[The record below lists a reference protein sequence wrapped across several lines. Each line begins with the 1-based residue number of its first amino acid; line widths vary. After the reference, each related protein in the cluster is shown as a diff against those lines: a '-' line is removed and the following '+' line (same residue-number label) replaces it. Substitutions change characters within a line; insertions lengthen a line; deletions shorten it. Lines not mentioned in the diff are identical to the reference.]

1 MAIIRPFKAYRPI
14 KEHVKDIA
22 ALPYDVMSSKE
33 ARGMV
38 KNNKYS
44 FLHVDRAEVNLD
56 ESVGE
61 YDKVVYDTAKKVLEN
76 MIEEGLYIQEKAPAI
91 YIYQQIMDG
100 RGQKGIV
107 CCTSVDD
114 YINNI
119 IKKHERTRLLK
130 EIDRVNHV
138 DICNANTGPIFLTYR
153 NNNEISSIVEEWTK
167 KEPVYD
173 FISEDGNGH
182 RVWIIDDNIV
192 IEKLVKLFKSIKYLY
207 IADGHHRSASA
218 VKVALKRRKQLGKYT
233 GNEEF
238 NYFLSI
244 IYPDTEL
251 KVFDYNRT
259 VKDLNGL
266 SEEEFFS
273 KVEESFYLSKSESNK
288 PVSPKNKHEFGM
300 YMNKQWFILRA
311 KDGSFDESNPID
323 SLDVSILQNNLLNP
337 ILGISD
343 PTKSERIEFI
353 GGIRG
358 LKELENRADTDMKVS
373 FSMYATTI
381 DDIMNVADSGK
392 TMPPKS
398 TWFEPKPRS
407 GIFIHKLE

>member
-343 PTKSERIEFI
+343 PTKSERE
-353 GGIRG
+353 
-358 LKELENRADTDMKVS
+358 
-373 FSMYATTI
+373 
-381 DDIMNVADSGK
+381 
-392 TMPPKS
+392 
-398 TWFEPKPRS
+398 
-407 GIFIHKLE
+407 

>member
-14 KEHVKDIA
+14 KEYVKDIA

-33 ARGMV
+33 AREIV

-44 FLHVDRAEVNLD
+44 FLRVDRAEVNLA

-61 YDKVVYDTAKKVLEN
+61 YDKVVYDIANQVLEN
-76 MIEEGLYIQEKAPAI
+76 MIEKGLYIQEKTPAI

-153 NNNEISSIVEEWTK
+153 NNDEISSIVEEWSK
-167 KEPVYD
+167 KVPVYD

-182 RVWIIDDNIV
+182 RVWIIDDNII

-218 VKVALKRRKQLGKYT
+218 VKVALNRRKQLGKYT
-233 GNEEF
+233 GDEEF

-273 KVEESFYLSKSESNK
+273 KVEESFYLSKSEGNK
-288 PVSPKNKHEFGM
+288 PVTPKKKHEFGM

-311 KDGSFDESNPID
+311 KDGSFDENNSID

-381 DDIMNVADSGK
+381 DDIMNVADNDK

-407 GIFIHKLE
+407 GIFIHKF

>member
-153 NNNEISSIVEEWTK
+153 NNDEISSIVEEWSK
-167 KEPVYD
+167 KVPVYD

-311 KDGSFDESNPID
+311 KDGSFDENNSID

-407 GIFIHKLE
+407 GIFIHKL

>member
-358 LKELENRADTDMKVS
+358 LKELENRADNDMKVS

-407 GIFIHKLE
+407 GIFIHKL

>member
-1 MAIIRPFKAYRPI
+1 MAIIRPFKAYRPV

-33 ARGMV
+33 ARDMV
-38 KNNKYS
+38 KDNKYS

-61 YDKVVYDTAKKVLEN
+61 YDKIVYDTAKKVLEN

-91 YIYQQIMDG
+91 YIYQQIMNG

-153 NNNEISSIVEEWTK
+153 NNNEISSIVEEWSK

-192 IEKLVKLFKSIKYLY
+192 IEKLIKLFKSIKYLY

-233 GNEEF
+233 GDEEF

-273 KVEESFYLSKSESNK
+273 KVEKSFYLSKSENNK

-337 ILGISD
+337 ILGIND

-407 GIFIHKLE
+407 GIFIHKL

>member
-1 MAIIRPFKAYRPI
+1 MAIIRPFKAYRPV
-14 KEHVKDIA
+14 KEYVKDIA

-33 ARGMV
+33 AREIV

-44 FLHVDRAEVNLD
+44 FLRVDRAEVNLA

-61 YDKVVYDTAKKVLEN
+61 YDKVVYDTANQVLEN
-76 MIEEGLYIQEKAPAI
+76 MIEKGLYIQEKTPAI

-153 NNNEISSIVEEWTK
+153 NNDEISSIVEEWSK
-167 KEPVYD
+167 KVPVYD

-182 RVWIIDDNIV
+182 RVWIIDDNII
-192 IEKLVKLFKSIKYLY
+192 IEKLVKLFRSIKYLY

-218 VKVALKRRKQLGKYT
+218 VKVALNRRKQLGKYT
-233 GNEEF
+233 GDEEF

-273 KVEESFYLSKSESNK
+273 KVEESFYLSKSEGNK
-288 PVSPKNKHEFGM
+288 PVTPKKKHEFGM

-311 KDGSFDESNPID
+311 KDGSFDENNSID

-381 DDIMNVADSGK
+381 DDIMNVADDGK

-407 GIFIHKLE
+407 GIFIHKF

>member
-153 NNNEISSIVEEWTK
+153 NNDEISSIVEEWTK

-358 LKELENRADTDMKVS
+358 LKELENRADNDMKVS

-407 GIFIHKLE
+407 GIFIHKL

>member
-1 MAIIRPFKAYRPI
+1 M

-407 GIFIHKLE
+407 GIFIHKL

>member
-153 NNNEISSIVEEWTK
+153 NNDEISSIVEEWSK
-167 KEPVYD
+167 KVPVYD

-311 KDGSFDESNPID
+311 KDGSFDENNSID
-323 SLDVSILQNNLLNP
+323 SLDVSILQNNILNP

-381 DDIMNVADSGK
+381 DDIMNVADNGK

-407 GIFIHKLE
+407 GIFIHKL

>member
-358 LKELENRADTDMKVS
+358 LKELENRADNDMKVS

-381 DDIMNVADSGK
+381 DYIMNVADSGK

-407 GIFIHKLE
+407 GIFIHKL

>member
-1 MAIIRPFKAYRPI
+1 MAIIRPFKAYRPV
-14 KEHVKDIA
+14 KEYVKDIA

-33 ARGMV
+33 AREIV

-44 FLHVDRAEVNLD
+44 FLRVDRAEVNLA

-61 YDKVVYDTAKKVLEN
+61 YDKVVYDTANQVLEN
-76 MIEEGLYIQEKAPAI
+76 MIEKGLYIQEKTPAI

-358 LKELENRADTDMKVS
+358 LKELENRADNDMKVS

-381 DDIMNVADSGK
+381 DDIMNVADNGK

-407 GIFIHKLE
+407 GIFIHKF

>member
-207 IADGHHRSASA
+207 IVDGHHRSASA

-358 LKELENRADTDMKVS
+358 LKELENRADNDMKVS

-407 GIFIHKLE
+407 GIFIHKL

>member
-1 MAIIRPFKAYRPI
+1 MAIIRPFKAYRPV
-14 KEHVKDIA
+14 KEYVKDIA

-33 ARGMV
+33 AREIV

-44 FLHVDRAEVNLD
+44 FLRVDRAEVNLA

-61 YDKVVYDTAKKVLEN
+61 YDKVVYDTANQVLEN
-76 MIEEGLYIQEKAPAI
+76 MIEKGLYIQEKTPAI

-153 NNNEISSIVEEWTK
+153 NNDEISSIVEEWSK
-167 KEPVYD
+167 KVPVYD

-182 RVWIIDDNIV
+182 RVWIIDDNII
-192 IEKLVKLFKSIKYLY
+192 IEKLVKLFRSIKYLY

-218 VKVALKRRKQLGKYT
+218 VKVALNRRKQLGKYT
-233 GNEEF
+233 GDEEF

-273 KVEESFYLSKSESNK
+273 KVEESFYLSKSEGNK
-288 PVSPKNKHEFGM
+288 PVTPKKKHEFGM

-311 KDGSFDESNPID
+311 KDGSFDENNSID

-381 DDIMNVADSGK
+381 DDIMNVADNDK

-407 GIFIHKLE
+407 GIFIHKF

>member
-153 NNNEISSIVEEWTK
+153 NNNEISSIVEEWSK

-173 FISEDGNGH
+173 FISADGNGH

-392 TMPPKS
+392 IMPPKS

-407 GIFIHKLE
+407 GIFIHKL

>member
-14 KEHVKDIA
+14 KEYVKDIA

-33 ARGMV
+33 AREIV

-44 FLHVDRAEVNLD
+44 FLRVDRAEVNLA

-61 YDKVVYDTAKKVLEN
+61 YDKVVYDTANQVLEN
-76 MIEEGLYIQEKAPAI
+76 MIEKGLYIQEKTPAI

-153 NNNEISSIVEEWTK
+153 NNDEISSIVEEWSK
-167 KEPVYD
+167 KVPVYD

-182 RVWIIDDNIV
+182 RVWIIDDNII

-218 VKVALKRRKQLGKYT
+218 VKVALNRRKQLGKYT
-233 GNEEF
+233 GDEEF

-273 KVEESFYLSKSESNK
+273 KVEESFYLSKSEGNK
-288 PVSPKNKHEFGM
+288 PVTPKKKHEFGM

-311 KDGSFDESNPID
+311 KDGSFDENNSID

-381 DDIMNVADSGK
+381 DDIMNVADNDK

-407 GIFIHKLE
+407 GIFIHKF

>member
-182 RVWIIDDNIV
+182 RVWIIDDNII
-192 IEKLVKLFKSIKYLY
+192 IERLVKLFKSIKYLY

-407 GIFIHKLE
+407 GIFIHKF

>member
-1 MAIIRPFKAYRPI
+1 
-14 KEHVKDIA
+14 
-22 ALPYDVMSSKE
+22 MSSKE
-33 ARGMV
+33 AREIV

-44 FLHVDRAEVNLD
+44 FLRVDRAEVNLA

-61 YDKVVYDTAKKVLEN
+61 YDKVVYDTANQVLEN
-76 MIEEGLYIQEKAPAI
+76 MIEKGLYIQEKTPAI

-119 IKKHERTRLLK
+119 IKKHEGTRLLK

-153 NNNEISSIVEEWTK
+153 NNDEISSIVEEWSK
-167 KEPVYD
+167 KVPVYD

-182 RVWIIDDNIV
+182 RVWIIDDNII

-218 VKVALKRRKQLGKYT
+218 VKVALNRRKQLGKYT
-233 GNEEF
+233 GDEEF

-266 SEEEFFS
+266 SEEEFFN
-273 KVEESFYLSKSESNK
+273 KVKESFYLFKSEGNK
-288 PVSPKNKHEFGM
+288 PVTPKNKHEFGM

-311 KDGSFDESNPID
+311 KDGSFDENNSID

-381 DDIMNVADSGK
+381 DDIMNVADDGK

-407 GIFIHKLE
+407 GIFIHKF